1 MTTIIMS
8 GKHPKIVLDNAS
20 MLEID
25 ETYGLMWIHPNGVQ
39 DCESYRLNLNMHMV
53 DVHCGEQDNVH
64 CGEQDNVH
72 CGEQDNV
79 HCGEQDNF
87 RRDAGGERVPAPLP
101 KVTKEAS
108 IDAKEG
114 STGNYA

>member
-25 ETYGLMWIHPNGVQ
+25 ETYGLMWVHPNGVQ
-39 DCESYRLNLNMHMV
+39 DCDSYRLNFNMRMV
-53 DVHCGEQDNVH
+53 D
-64 CGEQDNVH
+64 
-72 CGEQDNV
+72 V

-87 RRDAGGERVPAPLP
+87 RRDASGELPAPLP
-101 KVTKEAS
+101 KVTKAAAS
-108 IDAKEG
+108 QDAKEG
-114 STGNYA
+114 STGKYA